1 MVLPPRVYQFLVGV
15 FAAVGSFLYGY
26 DLTIVAEG
34 MKTYGLHR
42 IYLDLLLLTDAYHF
56 TPTTAEI
63 GLVASLLTAGAF
75 VGAAIAGTISDY
87 FGRRGTILSGGLVFC
102 LGGGLQTGAQ
112 NYNYVISGRFIGGI
126 GIGILTMIVPLYQ
139 AELAHPDIRGLV
151 TGLQQFMLGVGGVCG
166 AWISY
171 GTYVSFSDDRQWQ
184 IPFGLQIAPAGIL
197 SALIFLFPESP
208 RWLLQKGKDEQGLAT
223 LARLHSQGNTHDPWV
238 MAEFQQ
244 IQLQVAT
251 EAEAEAKSLS
261 ELFRTRANFRRVM
274 LACAIQAA
282 TQMTGISAIQYYS
295 VTIFVSSLF
304 FSQLISCL
312 RTLQKQIGINGTDT
326 LRYQA
331 INSVIGLIGEIV
343 IMAFVDKVGRRIM
356 IIVGNLAMC
365 VTYIVSTV
373 LMAEFPASEDN
384 SGAHWG
390 FIIMTWLFNFCFASM
405 GSLSWIVPAEIF
417 DTATRAKGV
426 ALATMTSFAFKLVY
440 LPVSFTSQNANKH
453 SSTMIGQVTPI
464 GMQDVGW
471 RFYILFVVTNLSNAI
486 FFWAM
491 LPETRKLPLEEM
503 NRLFSDAPLFVG
515 SRDMSRY
522 TINETS
528 EMARNIDDKQHQQD
542 GDNIH
547 IE

>member
-1 MVLPPRVYQFLVGV
+1 MALPPRVYQFLVGV

-26 DLTIVAEG
+26 DLTIVAEVVASQSF
-34 MKTYGLHR
+34 
-42 IYLDLLLLTDAYHF
+42 LDKF
-56 TPTTAEI
+56 TPTTTEI

-87 FGRRGTILSGGLVFC
+87 FGRRGTILSGGLIFC
-102 LGGGLQTGAQ
+102 LGGGLQTGAPH
-112 NYNYVISGRFIGGI
+112 YSYIIGGRFIGGI

-171 GTYVSFSDDRQWQ
+171 GTYVSFTDDRQWQ

-223 LARLHSQGNTHDPWV
+223 LARLHSQGNTNDPWV

-295 VTIFVSSLF
+295 VTIF
-304 FSQLISCL
+304 
-312 RTLQKQIGINGTDT
+312 KQIGINGTDT

-331 INSVIGLIGEIV
+331 INSVIGLIGEII
-343 IMAFVDKVGRRIM
+343 IMAFVDKVGRRSM
-356 IIVGNLAMC
+356 IIIGNLAMC

-426 ALATMTSFAFKLVY
+426 ALATMTSFAF
-440 LPVSFTSQNANKH
+440 N
-453 SSTMIGQVTPI
+453 TMIGQVTPI

-522 TINETS
+522 MINETS
-528 EMARNIDDKQHQQD
+528 QMARNIDDKQHQQD
-542 GDNIH
+542 GDNAH
-547 IE
+547 VE